1 MQISSVSFLFG
12 AALIIALSGPAALA
26 QDQPAAGSPPPGQ
39 SSEAPAAQAPD
50 PQAAA
55 PMQSSPESTPMES
68 EATPG
73 NRTPPDPQKMTR
85 MLAKR
90 LALTPGQQSEI
101 EPIIASRQ
109 QQMQSVRA
117 DSTLSQ
123 RDRRAKAMAILHD
136 AERRIESVLSPAQ
149 KQQYA
154 QLKQEMRE
162 KRQQRGPAPAPTNQ

>member
-1 MQISSVSFLFG
+1 M
-12 AALIIALSGPAALA
+12 
-26 QDQPAAGSPPPGQ
+26 
-39 SSEAPAAQAPD
+39 EAD
-50 PQAAA
+50 
-55 PMQSSPESTPMES
+55 
-68 EATPG
+68 ATPG

-90 LALTPGQQSEI
+90 LALTPKQQSEI

-109 QQMQSVRA
+109 QQIQSVRA

-123 RDRRAKAMAILHD
+123 RDRRAKAMAIMHD
-136 AERRIESVLSPAQ
+136 GDRRIESILSPAQ

-162 KRQQRGPAPAPTNQ
+162 KRQQRGAAPPPANQ